1 MKSSRSLTL
10 TLASAF
16 VTLAMVP
23 ASAAPISSVYKVVR
37 SGALAPMG
45 FHYYLEGGC
54 RSPGPVVINLVTPP
68 RNGEISEGPRRGR
81 PSYSAGS
88 RLATCNR
95 ITVRGL
101 EVYYRS
107 VPGYTGPDSYV
118 VERVFPNG
126 DAQRFRIDLSVR

>member
-1 MKSSRSLTL
+1 MRFSRSLR
-10 TLASAF
+10 LASTF
-16 VTLAMVP
+16 VTLVVVP
-23 ASAAPISSVYKVVR
+23 VTAAPISSVYKVVR

-45 FHYYLEGGC
+45 FHYYLGDGC

-68 RNGEISEGPRRGR
+68 TNGEISEGPRSGR
-81 PSYSAGS
+81 PSYRAGS
-88 RLATCNR
+88 HLAACNR
-95 ITVRGL
+95 NKVGGL

-126 DAQRFRIDLSVR
+126 DAQRFRIDVSVR